1 MNPEGICLNYE
12 SIYTVVGLLG
22 HMVVLFIV
30 SQVISMLFSTVT
42 VSIYLPTNNARGVPF
57 STPSPALIVDFFDD
71 GHSDLCEVIPH
82 CSFNLHFSDH
92 EQS

>member
-42 VSIYLPTNNARGVPF
+42 VSIYLPTNNARGFPF